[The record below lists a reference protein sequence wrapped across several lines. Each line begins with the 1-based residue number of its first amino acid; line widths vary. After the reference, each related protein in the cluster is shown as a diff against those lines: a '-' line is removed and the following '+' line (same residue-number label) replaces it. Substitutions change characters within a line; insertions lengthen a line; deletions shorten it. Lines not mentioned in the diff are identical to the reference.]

1 MFEAQTLSQVPS
13 LSVFFSPNAA
23 TFSFDHPRSCHA
35 VLNPS
40 HVIGLRRPTMSR
52 KLTARPLSFRLEPPA
67 PTRIMAP
74 RDSANKNPRK
84 PRKKKNIPVPLPDL
98 DDLLPIDPTVPLY
111 EERPS
116 VPPGLLQMDSAAPV
130 YQEKPVTPPSHAASA
145 RQSA

>member
-1 MFEAQTLSQVPS
+1 
-13 LSVFFSPNAA
+13 
-23 TFSFDHPRSCHA
+23 
-35 VLNPS
+35 
-40 HVIGLRRPTMSR
+40 
-52 KLTARPLSFRLEPPA
+52 
-67 PTRIMAP
+67 MAP

-130 YQEKPVTPPSHAASA
+130 YQENPVTPPSHAASA
-145 RQSA
+145 RQSAGQQEQRLGRPPGPYRSWDEAERAEARQRLKQWSQHTQHVKPPYRMATGAKELD